1 MQWRINV
8 TDAQAGEQRE
18 YRFLQPCV
26 RIGRAEDAEIHLA
39 NRDVSRVHFTLE
51 RTDGRVRV
59 CDSSRNGTWLR
70 AGDRWSRLSGAI
82 ELELPATLRA
92 GDWTFDVCAES
103 SAEERLTATGGY
115 DLDGDGDVSPWEQS
129 IMLRPGELPT
139 VREAIMVF
147 DLCESSLIASNDDRM
162 AYHLKQRLTQIAEP
176 VLASFNRR
184 FFKGTGD
191 GFLATFAEPAAALD
205 AAVAL
210 EQRLQQRNQR
220 TRNEPIHYRVALHF
234 GDVWALDV
242 GHTDIHGNDVNIAFR
257 IEGVQA
263 DAFEGTVSS
272 LPRRDRILC
281 SRAFL
286 TSVPRD
292 RLQAVL
298 AGHVQCG
305 EAHLKGI
312 TEPVIVHWLRT
323 AYAGI

>member
-1 MQWRINV
+1 
-8 TDAQAGEQRE
+8 
-18 YRFLQPCV
+18 
-26 RIGRAEDAEIHLA
+26 
-39 NRDVSRVHFTLE
+39 
-51 RTDGRVRV
+51 
-59 CDSSRNGTWLR
+59 
-70 AGDRWSRLSGAI
+70 
-82 ELELPATLRA
+82 
-92 GDWTFDVCAES
+92 
-103 SAEERLTATGGY
+103 
-115 DLDGDGDVSPWEQS
+115 
-129 IMLRPGELPT
+129 MLRPGELPT

-176 VLASFNRR
+176 VLASFKRR
-184 FFKGTGD
+184 FFKSTGD
-191 GFLATFAEPAAALD
+191 GFLATFADAAAALD

-234 GDVWALDV
+234 GDVWALEA
-242 GHTDIHGNDVNIAFR
+242 GGSDIHGNDVNIAFR

-286 TSVPRD
+286 TSVPRE

-298 AGHVQCG
+298 SGHVQCG
-305 EAHLKGI
+305 EARLKGI
-312 TEPVIVHWLRT
+312 TEPVIIHWLRT
-323 AYAGI
+323 AYAGL